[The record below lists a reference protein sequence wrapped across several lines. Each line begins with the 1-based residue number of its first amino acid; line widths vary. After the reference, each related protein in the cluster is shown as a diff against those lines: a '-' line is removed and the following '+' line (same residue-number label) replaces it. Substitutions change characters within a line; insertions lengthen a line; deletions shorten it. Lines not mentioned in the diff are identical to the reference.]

1 MMKQDSPKWASCL
14 PEPRSKHDQ
23 RGFYRVGSIALALS
37 LVSATPAAALLC
49 STANPTVV
57 PGGTVLNS
65 IPSDVINSILGL
77 TATPP
82 FLPGSTS
89 YTLTNSQ
96 PFIGARTFVY
106 NPNDPHGGAVGSY
119 ILPLA
124 QLRGLTRAQYL
135 DFWALPN
142 IPGVPRN
149 NAVALV
155 IMPAGTQ
162 FWSGPTGPITD
173 PSTGLFWGNGGGLQY
188 YVGKQVIGMFQ
199 VPPSNYI
206 FPTPGNGG
214 PVLVYGPRVSAN
226 AGAIGSYLDQRCVAA
241 YSDLDQVLT
250 SLDVLNLANP
260 SNAAPLAAA
269 INQLSP
275 DRYGALPLIIGH
287 QQNLVLDAFGG
298 RIDATRWLYDDPQ
311 TQRYA
316 VAPGVIAW
324 GRVLGDFG
332 NRDSTSTMPGYQT
345 TTGGGLGGFGYEGNN
360 GVVFGIGA
368 GVLSSNTTWRDLG
381 SSSGNVATG
390 MFGAY
395 GGATLGYLLIDGAV
409 AGSYSAINVN
419 RQVVIPDA
427 GLGVPGLST
436 AISRVANGAT
446 EAFGIAGRLDFG
458 TKLQA
463 NQLVVKPFAGLSYG
477 WLERHGFSETNAGSI
492 DLAVENQISDGL
504 RSRLGAVAAY
514 NLLTA
519 GPFNWA
525 LQSNLVWTHRLAA
538 SSGDLTAGL
547 VGQPGSFAIQT
558 VGEDRDNLQPGFA
571 LIGRGVGG
579 HVFARYDGDFSRDFC
594 AHTVTGGVVLRF

>member
-1 MMKQDSPKWASCL
+1 MNSPKWASCL
-14 PEPRSKHDQ
+14 SAPRSKHDQ
-23 RGFYRVGSIALALS
+23 RGFSWAGSIALALS

-89 YTLTNSQ
+89 YTMTNSQ

-119 ILPLA
+119 VLPLA

-149 NAVALV
+149 NAIALV

-188 YVGKQVIGMFQ
+188 YVGRQVIGTFQ

-206 FPTPGNGG
+206 FPTPNNGG

-311 TQRYA
+311 TQRFA

-332 NRDSTSTMPGYQT
+332 NRASTSTMPGYRT

-390 MFGAY
+390 TFGAY

-446 EAFGIAGRLDFG
+446 EAFGVAGRLDFG

-463 NQLVVKPFAGLSYG
+463 NQLVVKPFAGLS
-477 WLERHGFSETNAGSI
+477 
-492 DLAVENQISDGL
+492 
-504 RSRLGAVAAY
+504 
-514 NLLTA
+514 
-519 GPFNWA
+519 
-525 LQSNLVWTHRLAA
+525 
-538 SSGDLTAGL
+538 
-547 VGQPGSFAIQT
+547 
-558 VGEDRDNLQPGFA
+558 
-571 LIGRGVGG
+571 
-579 HVFARYDGDFSRDFC
+579 
-594 AHTVTGGVVLRF
+594 